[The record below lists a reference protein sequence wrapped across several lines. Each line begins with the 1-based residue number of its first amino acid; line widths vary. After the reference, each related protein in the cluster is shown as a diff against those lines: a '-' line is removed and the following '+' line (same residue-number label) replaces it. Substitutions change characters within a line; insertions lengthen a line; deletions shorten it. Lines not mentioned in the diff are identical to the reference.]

1 MKGKRVI
8 AGFLAGLM
16 FIVPIHVRA
25 EEIAYDIYTFTDMN
39 NLTVSVPANL
49 PLSYSGGIFSGAGD
63 VTVSG
68 MNTSSSDYAVEVSI
82 DSVDIDY
89 INESDNSA
97 IANGVVSFGTNGVE
111 SWSEDEISSSISK
124 QISVEVTDFPEVEGI
139 YSSVINYSI
148 EVSETLKDD
157 TYFTKTVDN
166 STMTCEITGLTDAG
180 KTWVK
185 SAVTNNARAIDVQ
198 DTTKAAGELKIP
210 ETLVVDGVKYTVTSI
225 GDNAFKSN
233 TDITSVTMAESVTK
247 LGYKVFGE
255 CSNLVTCQLSDN
267 ITDWGEADVSNES
280 ADGSTFWK
288 CSKLETVNI
297 PNGVSVIPRSC
308 FGNCTALKSVEIPA
322 NNIVIGH
329 QAFMASGLTSI
340 ELPEGTTFSG
350 STAYATALGRQFM
363 DCKSLV
369 SIDIPESITFIPFEA
384 FYRCYAL
391 NGVSLPNT
399 LKEIGF
405 RAFGDCSGLT
415 SFVVPD
421 SCEKIINVAF
431 QNCTGL
437 TSFTMPIDCDTSDTS
452 ESSNYTQFVNDKNIV
467 NVTYTAGR
475 TGISAIPNTKYR
487 VPHNCGQSNSKVNL
501 VIEEGVTEITAD
513 TFGANTTLKT
523 VVIPSTM
530 TTIGNTAFR
539 YDSYITDLYWDAINA
554 EVSYTAFDG
563 VGRNVTSTLHFGDEV
578 TEIPMGLTTHNDS
591 FNNSTRNRYYN
602 YVDWGS
608 SQITEI
614 KGSQFQYCDLYEIDF
629 PSSVTTIGAYAFNYC
644 NNLKTV
650 TLPEK
655 ITYIGS
661 YAFRQQSYYSQLK
674 DVYLDCPNAVMPNTD
689 RSIFCDAGG
698 NNMATV
704 HVGDSYQ
711 KHGAETIQT
720 EVIGTIDLYS
730 SAICYI
736 DWGTFK
742 PTKIPY
748 MKFSSLKEIEI
759 PESVAEINGSTFY
772 YSEGLKVVHLTK
784 GTTKIGVSAFSV
796 TAVDTVY
803 YDGTESERYD
813 ILTIDST
820 NNSQLLNATWI
831 YNGEEVP
838 EYKYYSWSYDTTAG
852 TAICTGIS
860 EYGKTLGL
868 TSLEIPEKAVSNGVE
883 YTVVGIDEY
892 AFQGNTTITE
902 VTLPDTITSIN
913 NGAFENC
920 TKLSSISL
928 SSNLSSLGGWVFK
941 NTGLT
946 SVTLPDSLVSVGNEC
961 FRNSTKLSSVT
972 FGTGLETIGDNAFDN
987 TVITAVN
994 ASNTNL
1000 KSIGGY
1006 AFANNSKLTTV
1017 SLPDTAV
1024 FVGNAERTSGGY
1036 QFYKCTALT
1045 ELTIPSANTVIVG
1058 SLCDSCSSLT
1068 SVTIPSGVSAIGKYA
1083 LCVTKIETLDFPKSI
1098 THVYQG
1104 AFTGCS
1110 KLATVNYDGTAVD
1123 KSNIT
1128 IDRDNSPLT
1137 NAKWLCDGMA
1147 ELEVNGLSITCDT
1160 INGTA
1165 VVSGIAD
1172 SSVTDIVIPDT
1183 VTANGIECKVVSIDG
1198 TPFKGNTTI
1207 TSISVGKNIDTIKAE
1222 SFRGCSALKSANISG
1237 GIALG
1242 DNAFRDC
1249 RALETITL
1257 PDGLESIG
1265 SGVFQDCQV
1274 MTAVEI
1280 PSTVTSIGSGAF
1292 WACKRL
1298 TEVIIPDGVT
1308 TIKANTFDSCSSL
1321 EFLGLPVSVTTVE
1334 KYAFYGTAL
1343 STVIY
1348 GGSEADK
1355 NSISIAANNNPLT
1368 NATWNYAVA
1377 STLNLRVI
1385 EEIEILEEDGIE
1397 IIDADLLAGYPDLKV
1412 LILPKTIRGIE
1423 ENAFA
1428 NNSLLEIVK
1437 YAGSPSQWDAIEI
1450 AESGNENLFKAE
1462 LICLEEDEII
1472 EEEIVEEIEI
1482 ITEYSISDGVSKI
1495 DETMLS
1501 KLTDLET
1508 ITIPVSVVE
1517 ISANAFVNN
1526 TKLVTVN
1533 YLGTEGEWSSV
1544 VISSEGN
1551 DSLFNANITFAE
1563 CEDTEDELI
1572 DSELVEDDT
1581 ELVEDE
1587 LTDEELVNDETV
1599 VEDSETIDDELTND
1613 DSETSES
1620 GDDTSEE
1627 TTDESVSDE
1636 TTDMILP
1643 DSSEDETSDES
1654 SEEITDE
1661 VVEETTE
1668 QPSIEIQEDTIP
1680 IETEEPSAS
1689 SEDYVAPVKE
1699 ETIEDEPASS
1709 EEDTPEPE
1717 VTEST
1722 EEEVSESS
1730 EETIE

>member
-185 SAVTNNARAIDVQ
+185 NAVTNNARAVDVQ

-210 ETLVVDGVKYTVTSI
+210 EILVVDGAKYTVTSI

-247 LGYKVFGE
+247 LGYYVFGE

-267 ITDWGEADVSNES
+267 ITDWGEADVSG
-280 ADGSTFWK
+280 AGSGGSIFWQ
-288 CSKLETVNI
+288 CSKLETINI
-297 PNGVSVIPRSC
+297 PSGVSIIPRSC
-308 FGNCTALKSVEIPA
+308 FGYCIALKSVEIPA

-350 STAYATALGRQFM
+350 STAYATALGRQFYN
-363 DCKSLV
+363 CTSLKSV
-369 SIDIPESITFIPFEA
+369 TIPESITFMPYQV
-384 FYRCYAL
+384 FYGCTSL

-399 LKEIGF
+399 ITEIGF
-405 RAFGDCSGLT
+405 GAFGNCSSLT

-421 SCEKIINVAF
+421 SCEKIHNIAF
-431 QNCTGL
+431 QQCSKL
-437 TSFTMPIDCDTSDTS
+437 ASFKMPIDCNVSDTS
-452 ESSNYTQFVNDKNIV
+452 GGSSYYQFHKDYNLKH
-467 NVTYTAGR
+467 VTFTAGR
-475 TGISAIPNTKYR
+475 TGKSIENNGSAHR
-487 VPHNCGQSNSKVNL
+487 RPHACGQSNGSVVVVL
-501 VIEEGVTEITAD
+501 EEGITDIYNGFLNGCTSIGSITIPSTIASMTD
-513 TFGANTTLKT
+513 AAFQGNTYAKDLYWNCSNPSYYYSTFKDYGTKVSNTTLHVGDEIT
-523 VVIPSTM
+523 NIASALTGSYHQYNS
-530 TTIGNTAFR
+530 IWD
-539 YDSYITDLYWDAINA
+539 DSYIK
-554 EVSYTAFDG
+554 G
-563 VGRNVTSTLHFGDEV
+563 
-578 TEIPMGLTTHNDS
+578 
-591 FNNSTRNRYYN
+591 FNYI
-602 YVDWGS
+602 DWGTS
-608 SQITEI
+608 NITKLNSMQFYRCPI
-614 KGSQFQYCDLYEIDF
+614 KEIDL
-629 PSSVTTIGAYAFNYC
+629 SNITI
-644 NNLKTV
+644 
-650 TLPEK
+650 
-655 ITYIGS
+655 IGS
-661 YAFRQQSYYSQLK
+661 YSLAHTSLTTVTIPENVTQIEGYALSWCGSLT
-674 DVYLDCPNAVMPNTD
+674 DAYLECYNAVMTNTD
-689 RSIFCDAGG
+689 RSIFHQSSPI
-698 NNMATV
+698 V
-704 HVGDSYQ
+704 HIGDSYQ
-711 KHGAETIQT
+711 DNGVATIQT
-720 EVIGTIDLYS
+720 EIIGNNNLYDS
-730 SAICYI
+730 DIHYI
-736 DWGTFK
+736 DWGNFK
-742 PTKIPY
+742 PTTLPQMQY
-748 MKFSSLKEIEI
+748 SRLYEIEI
-759 PESVAEINGSTFY
+759 PESVAEINSSTFY
-772 YSEGLKVVHLTK
+772 YSDELKIVHFTK
-784 GTTKIGVSAFSV
+784 GTTKIGASAFS
-796 TAVDTVY
+796 TTGVDTVY

-868 TSLEIPEKAVSNGVE
+868 TSLEIPEKVISNGVE
-883 YTVVGIDEY
+883 YTVAGIDEY

-902 VTLPDTITSIN
+902 VTLPDTITSISD
-913 NGAFENC
+913 GAFENC

-946 SVTLPDSLVSVGNEC
+946 SVTLPDSLVSIGNEC

-1000 KSIGGY
+1000 QSIGGY

-1098 THVYQG
+1098 IHVYQG

-1110 KLATVNYDGTAVD
+1110 KLATVNYDGTVVD
-1123 KSNIT
+1123 KTNIT
-1128 IDRDNSPLT
+1128 IDSDNSPLT

-1147 ELEVNGLSITCDT
+1147 ELEVNELSITCDT

-1207 TSISVGKNIDTIKAE
+1207 TSISIGKNIDTIKAE

-1280 PSTVTSIGSGAF
+1280 PSTVTFIGSGAF

-1348 GGSEADK
+1348 DGSEADK

-1377 STLNLRVI
+1377 STLSLRVI

-1428 NNSLLEIVK
+1428 NNSLLETVK

-1472 EEEIVEEIEI
+1472 EEEIVEEVEV

-1517 ISANAFVNN
+1517 ISTNAFVNN

-1533 YLGTEGEWSSV
+1533 YLGTEEEWSLV

-1572 DSELVEDDT
+1572 DSELVED
-1581 ELVEDE
+1581 E

-1599 VEDSETIDDELTND
+1599 VD

-1636 TTDMILP
+1636 TTDTILP
-1643 DSSEDETSDES
+1643 DCSEDETSDES